1 MMKRI
6 NAIVLS
12 ALLFGCCVG
21 CSGDTVVTD
30 QVVQKEIS
38 FSWWGNDIRHDYT
51 LAAIETFESLHP
63 DIKVKCHYSEWSG
76 YQTRNDVRMV
86 THTESDV
93 MQINYA

>member
-30 QVVQKEIS
+30 QVVQKEHLL
-38 FSWWGNDIRHDYT
+38 FLVG
-51 LAAIETFESLHP
+51 
-63 DIKVKCHYSEWSG
+63 K
-76 YQTRNDVRMV
+76 
-86 THTESDV
+86 
-93 MQINYA
+93 